1 MRGGARH
8 LWRAV
13 TSMADAAVDA
23 PARHLWEGRHLCV
36 QATPIRSRAERE
48 LLQDEGGA
56 CGGAAKNRGP
66 SPGEHGPARGQASE
80 GWPRASCMRKT
91 SPMAPSRGQT
101 CAAVTYGKRCH
112 LCEFCSGGLYIQ
124 MASSLETGRIGLPGL
139 RRKSG
144 GRGAKRLTRT
154 YNGGPGALGRLWPYR
169 AGPPT
174 PTQSSAMF
182 SSPAV
187 PPAGLCFVD
196 LIAVFGAR

>member
-1 MRGGARH
+1 MAARVMYEKN
-8 LWRAV
+8 V
-13 TSMADAAVDA
+13 TYGTV
-23 PARHLWEGRHLCV
+23 P
-36 QATPIRSRAERE
+36 
-48 LLQDEGGA
+48 
-56 CGGAAKNRGP
+56 
-66 SPGEHGPARGQASE
+66 
-80 GWPRASCMRKT
+80 
-91 SPMAPSRGQT
+91 GQT

-124 MASSLETGRIGLPGL
+124 MASSLETGRIGLAGL